1 MEKIIGQVV
10 CIEDKKIEDSVL
22 VTNKIRVTIEVDTD
36 FVWIGLSLL
45 VLVTSIFIIPPMIKY
60 VVAPFLGFLLVV
72 YIIRKLGGISDGK
85 N

>member
-36 FVWIGLSLL
+36 FVTTTEYLTEPTKHPNRFKMHS
-45 VLVTSIFIIPPMIKY
+45 VEIIVK
-60 VVAPFLGFLLVV
+60 
-72 YIIRKLGGISDGK
+72 
-85 N
+85 